1 MSCQTRW
8 SFWRPLNDTRRFL
21 ELETL
26 PNGFVNESN
35 QHSQRKLLFIC
46 YQGLI
51 QIYLSSQPVVI
62 LKSMAMSNS
71 GRCVSQPAVR
81 PPLVFRDPRSR
92 TEECSPVKA
101 KLDLKLTRSG
111 VVELE
116 FNDLRTFRI
125 SFSFECPIR
134 QLYNSWKQKYERQ
147 AMITHYPDISPH
159 PLTTLTALT
168 RLCQGRN

>member
-21 ELETL
+21 ELKTL

-71 GRCVSQPAVR
+71 GRCVSQPASQLWDHRLCFVTLDPGQRNVPLSR
-81 PPLVFRDPRSR
+81 P
-92 TEECSPVKA
+92 
-101 KLDLKLTRSG
+101 
-111 VVELE
+111 
-116 FNDLRTFRI
+116 
-125 SFSFECPIR
+125 
-134 QLYNSWKQKYERQ
+134 SWTWNWHE
-147 AMITHYPDISPH
+147 AVLLSLN
-159 PLTTLTALT
+159 LTTYAHSGFRSLLNAQFVNYTIAENRSMNDKTWLPIT
-168 RLCQGRN
+168 RIYPHTQ